1 MIDIPTLIYV
11 SIAVILGMIMG
22 YFMSKYRLEDLK
34 KDEEE

>member
-22 YFMSKYRLEDLK
+22 YFMRYHLEDFR